1 MNAWMIT
8 TSSSRSSTA
17 FGLKLPSDPPA
28 SPIQLLWSL
37 LNHRRDSPLLPS
49 SLADLIHR
57 LPGDSSDFLNLR
69 SRYFWVR
76 TGVKLVV
83 DLGCRPICHTQP
95 VIDIRYGLAAAAF
108 LRRSLFCRGKSR
120 VNGAG

>member
-1 MNAWMIT
+1 MTT
-8 TSSSRSSTA
+8 TSSSRSSTVSSR
-17 FGLKLPSDPPA
+17 LKLPPDPPA

-57 LPGDSSDFLNLR
+57 LPGDSSNFLNLR

-83 DLGCRPICHTQP
+83 DLGCRPIRHAQP
-95 VIDIRYGLAAAAF
+95 LVDIGDGLAAAAF
-108 LRRSLFCRGKSR
+108 LRRSFFCRREGR
-120 VNGAG
+120 VSGTG